1 MSHREGPDSP
11 LSSYPSHKG
20 PLPSPTHSSGLQRH
34 PRSSEG
40 LRAGSAKPQS
50 SPAGHQSVT
59 QCGSGSSRHKRQG
72 DGPEAST
79 FYTAV
84 PSSTTRALLQQTYSK
99 PRSHVGCS
107 SRVHEP
113 REAGPAGSSFYIP
126 LAPSLPLPTCESAE
140 RQSRDCREE
149 ARCGGEATHC
159 GTPEFFQQ
167 VLSSCPAASSLLPLF
182 PALYMNTGP
191 CVHSPDAQ
199 APRSSRPG
207 PASSPVH

>member
-50 SPAGHQSVT
+50 SPAGHQTVT

-113 REAGPAGSSFYIP
+113 REAGPAGSSFYTHLLHHP
-126 LAPSLPLPTCESAE
+126 FPFPPVSLLRGRAGTAGRRPGVGGKQHTVGLRSSS
-140 RQSRDCREE
+140 SRFCPP
-149 ARCGGEATHC
+149 ALQ
-159 GTPEFFQQ
+159 PP
-167 VLSSCPAASSLLPLF
+167 LSSHCSQLF
-182 PALYMNTGP
+182 T
-191 CVHSPDAQ
+191 
-199 APRSSRPG
+199 
-207 PASSPVH
+207 